1 MAEGFF
7 TLKGHGGPIKGIA
20 VSPEGDSIL
29 TASFDYSLGLW
40 RDGRPTW
47 LEAHRAAANAV
58 LFLDAA
64 TAVSGGDDFDI
75 YRWDLTQGRAARMAG
90 HRGKIIQLALGPSGR
105 WLASASWDGTVGL
118 WDLQAP
124 ASTPPRLLRG
134 HDGAVNDVAFSGDGR
149 SLYSASADGTI
160 RQWDIPEGRLRR
172 TLIKH
177 GFGVNVMVLNP
188 GAGWL
193 AYGTVDGATR
203 VIDTA
208 TGSEIADF
216 TLDRRPILALAA
228 RRDYATLAVGDG
240 EGYIMLI
247 DTGRWIITR
256 DFRAALRGPVWA
268 LAFSADGR
276 NIHAGGLDDALYSWP
291 VSGPVAEPVSGP
303 SEGSADAAKGN
314 TGASVPRAMVSENRS
329 FLRDPGKMSNGER
342 QFQRKCSIC
351 HTLGDD
357 TRRRAGPALGGLFGR
372 RAGSVPGYAYSP
384 DLAAAAIVW
393 DEDTID
399 ALFDLGPDHYIPGS
413 KMPMQR
419 ITDPQDRRDLIAF
432 LKEATDTKGMKE

>member
-29 TASFDYSLGLW
+29 TASFDYSVGLW
-40 RDGRPTW
+40 RDGRPSW
-47 LEAHRAAANAV
+47 LEAHRAAANTV
-58 LFLDAA
+58 LYLDAD
-64 TAVSGGDDFDI
+64 TAVSGGDDFDL
-75 YRWDLTQGRAARMAG
+75 YRWDLTQGRAARMTG
-90 HRGKIIQLALGPSGR
+90 HRGKIIQLALSPDRR

-118 WDLQAP
+118 WDLHAP
-124 ASTPPRLLRG
+124 ASAPPRLLRG

-149 SLYSASADGTI
+149 TLYSASADGTI
-160 RQWDIPEGRLRR
+160 RQWDTPGGRLRR

-188 GAGWL
+188 RANWL
-193 AYGTVDGATR
+193 AYGAVDGVTR
-203 VIDTA
+203 VIETS
-208 TGSEIADF
+208 TGRQIADF

-247 DTGRWIITR
+247 DTQSWTITR

-291 VSGPVAEPVSGP
+291 VAGPTEGPVEGPVEGA
-303 SEGSADAAKGN
+303 SEGD
-314 TGASVPRAMVSENRS
+314 TVASVPRPMVSENRS
-329 FLRDPGKMSNGER
+329 FLRDPDKMSNGER

-351 HTLGDD
+351 HTLGED